1 MDMYKDPTTVQGWI
15 REITEL
21 VDTTRP
27 SMKPGQAEQVMTC
40 LRAGEWT
47 LALEFLMDYIIDD
60 EIIISSAT
68 YARIEAL
75 TQVLHP
81 REGLSDV
88 KELVLDMDE

>member
-1 MDMYKDPTTVQGWI
+1 
-15 REITEL
+15 
-21 VDTTRP
+21 
-27 SMKPGQAEQVMTC
+27 MKPGQAEQVMTC

-60 EIIISSAT
+60 EIIISSAM